1 MQWGFALCN
10 VNRRL
15 SQSSPVRGNSRA
27 HHRRPRAETKAELEA
42 LAKELNPTIGF
53 YDPLGLADQNFWGKT
68 EEETIGFLRHA
79 EIKHGRVA
87 MAAFSGYCVQSNGFH
102 WPWPMT
108 MDGQSFAIAGSPPEQ
123 WDAIPLN
130 AKLQIVAFVGF
141 LEFYSELAGTHYMK
155 GGTPGKYPS
164 FSDTGFDKV
173 MPVDLYDPAKLFSGM
188 SAEKSKRGLAVEIN
202 NGRAAMLGIF
212 AFMSASKVD
221 GSVPALSFIKP
232 YAGDYMQPFEGNF
245 DLF

>member
-1 MQWGFALCN
+1 MKLAVALLP
-10 VNRRL
+10 VAAAFVGPVAAPAGTRL
-15 SQSSPVRGNSRA
+15 S
-27 HHRRPRAETKAELEA
+27 ETKADLEA
-42 LAKELNPTIGF
+42 LARDLNPTVGF
-53 YDPLGLADQNFWGKT
+53 YDPLGLSAQNFWGRG
-68 EEETIGFLRHA
+68 EAETIAWLRHA

-87 MAAFSGYCVQSNGFH
+87 MAAFSGYVVQANGIH
-102 WPWPMT
+102 WPWAMT
-108 MDGQSFAIAGSPPEQ
+108 MAGRSFDVAGSPPEQ

-141 LEFYSELAGTHYMK
+141 LEFYSEIAGTHYMK
-155 GGTPGKYPS
+155 GGVPGKYPS
-164 FSDTGFDKV
+164 FAETGFDGV
-173 MPVDLYDPAKLFSGM
+173 LPVDLYDPAGLWGDM

-212 AFMSASKVD
+212 GFMSASKVA

-245 DLF
+245 DIFA